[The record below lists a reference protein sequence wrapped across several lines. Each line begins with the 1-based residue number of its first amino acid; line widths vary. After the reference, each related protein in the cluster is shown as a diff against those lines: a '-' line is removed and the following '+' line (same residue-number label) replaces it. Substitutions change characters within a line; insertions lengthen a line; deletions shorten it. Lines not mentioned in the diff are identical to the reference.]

1 MRIPST
7 GPWGLKSTR
16 IRLFCLYALFLFG
29 EEKKD
34 QKEKLKKTMWD
45 VLLSFLVFLKFFW
58 ASFLSRKDASFQY
71 FLYFPTQN
79 REKMRSMTVAS
90 TSRPVMAPR

>member
-1 MRIPST
+1 M
-7 GPWGLKSTR
+7 GLH
-16 IRLFCLYALFLFG
+16 LFLFG

-58 ASFLSRKDASFQY
+58 ASFLSRKDASFQ
-71 FLYFPTQN
+71 
-79 REKMRSMTVAS
+79 
-90 TSRPVMAPR
+90 